1 MSFSTALQKGITTSW
16 ISPIFAIAFV
26 AVVVS
31 GCSDPEGFV
40 GAGAL
45 GDHLTAVPHEVTL
58 YPDVD
63 TLSWSE
69 EPTGSSNY
77 LHLGHASQA
86 HSAILMK
93 FSAFPALKDTFLLD
107 SAVVTLRLNQVF
119 RDSVMFHQGN
129 IRLSWITDPW
139 DESTVI
145 SDSLPDWGTYPAL
158 DTTWIVLPADS
169 DSLVLRLPPDTVRSW
184 IDGDSSNRGFVLE
197 MTNEP
202 GFILQYFASEAS
214 LANRPSMAIY
224 YTWWDSTASGWQE
237 YQSDTVAYPN
247 HDAFIVS
254 DELQIT
260 DDILM
265 IGNGVGYRNLLR
277 FNLADSLPIFGTS
290 IHYAALTMHLNPD
303 HPLNYRSVPSVVRQ
317 KLESASW
324 LDDPLNPDISSA
336 ASQAIL
342 IGDSTLTVT
351 LTLYV
356 RDWVIDPSQN
366 FGALIRSDNPGWD
379 IAREVFYSRAAPD
392 SALLPSL
399 RIIYTVLE

>member
-1 MSFSTALQKGITTSW
+1 MMLRQAIIVFW
-16 ISPIFAIAFV
+16 IPAILAIAPIAAIFY
-26 AVVVS
+26 
-31 GCSDPEGFV
+31 GCSDPEGAV

-45 GDHLTAVPHEVTL
+45 GNHLTAEPHEVTL

-63 TLSWSE
+63 TLSWTE

-77 LHLGHASQA
+77 LHLGHASHN

-93 FSAFPALKDTFLLD
+93 FTSFPALKDTFNLD
-107 SAVVTLRLNQVF
+107 SVVVTLRLNQIF

-129 IRLSWITDPW
+129 VRLSWVTDPW

-145 SDSLPDWGTYPAL
+145 LDSLPGWGTYPAL
-158 DTTWIVLPADS
+158 DTTWVVLPADS
-169 DSLVLRLPPDTVRSW
+169 DSLVLSLPPDTVRSW
-184 IDGDSSNRGFVLE
+184 IDGDSSNHGFVLE

-214 LANRPSMAIY
+214 LANRPTMAIY
-224 YTWWDSTASGWQE
+224 YTWWDSGATGWQE
-237 YQSDTVAYPN
+237 YQSDTIAYPN
-247 HDAFIVS
+247 HDAFIVW
-254 DELQIT
+254 DDLQIT

-265 IGNGVGYRNLLR
+265 IGNGVGYRSLLR
-277 FNLADSLPIFGTS
+277 FNLADSLPIFGAS
-290 IHYAALTMHLNPD
+290 IHYAELTMRLNPE

-317 KLESASW
+317 RLESASW
-324 LDDPLNPDISSA
+324 LDDPLNPDVSSS

-342 IGDSTLTVT
+342 VGDSTLTVA
-351 LTLYV
+351 LTFYV
-356 RDWVIDPSQN
+356 RDWVTDPSQN

-392 SALLPSL
+392 TALWPSL
-399 RIIYTVLE
+399 RIVYTILE